1 MGQSVHPAS
10 RQVYRLSESCRGER
24 ALMPVGTAEV
34 TPSSARLARM
44 IEILFVDIVLA
55 AAVNALV
62 ETKDCLG
69 M

>member
-1 MGQSVHPAS
+1 
-10 RQVYRLSESCRGER
+10 
-24 ALMPVGTAEV
+24 MPVGTAEV

-44 IEILFVDIVLA
+44 IDILFVDIVLA

-62 ETKDCLG
+62 ENKDCLG